1 MRYTIPS
8 IILHWLMAVL
18 IVMLLVIG
26 FIMVGIPF
34 GADKFFVYQWH
45 KSFGILVLLLV
56 ALRIYFRLKQTMP
69 LPAILPQWQKRAA
82 HATHLALYAAMIL
95 MPLSGWLMVS
105 LSPLQIPTLFFG
117 GVEWPHLP
125 VPQSWI
131 NEGTAD
137 MAKDAHE
144 IIAWALIGLITLHV
158 GAAMQHLFKRDG
170 IIYRMLPLKWFKPL
184 MILLF
189 LPLPLYAAPLWQTDY
204 AQSKIAFTAT
214 MNGGEFSGAFEKW
227 SAEIAFDPKDLA
239 SSFIVATID
248 TASAKTGAKDKDSA
262 MPGKDWFD
270 AAQFQTATF
279 KSESIVARDAA
290 KGEYLAKG
298 ALTIKGITKP
308 IELPFTV
315 QIDGNKAQA
324 TSQITLQRNDY
335 SIGVGEWAGDQWIA
349 FPVRVEIAVR
359 ASR

>member
-1 MRYTIPS
+1 MRHTIPS
-8 IILHWLMAVL
+8 IILHWLIAVL
-18 IVMLLVIG
+18 ILLLLAIG
-26 FIMVGIPF
+26 LIMVGLPF

-45 KSFGILVLLLV
+45 KSFGLLVLLLV
-56 ALRIYFRLKQTMP
+56 ALRVYFRLKQTMP
-69 LPAILPQWQKRAA
+69 LPATLPQWQKRAA

-125 VPQSWI
+125 VPQNWI
-131 NEGTAD
+131 NESAAD

-144 IIAWALIGLITLHV
+144 IIAWALIGLIALHV
-158 GAAMQHLFKRDG
+158 GAAAQHLFKRDG
-170 IIYRMLPLKWFKPL
+170 IIYRMLPLRWFKPL

-189 LPLPLYAAPLWQTDY
+189 LPLPLYASPLWQTDY

-270 AAQFQTATF
+270 TAQFQSAIF
-279 KSESIVARDAA
+279 KSQSIAVKDAA
-290 KGEYLAKG
+290 KGEYIAKG
-298 ALTIKGITKP
+298 TLTIKGATKP

-315 QIDGNKAQA
+315 QINGDKAEA
-324 TSQITLQRNDY
+324 KAQITLQRNDFG
-335 SIGVGEWAGDQWIA
+335 IGVDEWASDNWIA
-349 FPVRVEIAVR
+349 FPVKVKIAVR
-359 ASR
+359 ARK